1 MPERNTPQKTLES
14 WKQIAAY
21 LDRSERTVRRWEAS
35 EGLPVHRRE
44 HERQDTVFAFRH
56 EIEAWSRSRTKCPR
70 PSSTDLSETLSAVK
84 PLANAYLTEHD
95 AITRTMHLYIAAARD
110 GDGDLMRS
118 AFHPS
123 ATISGYCQGV
133 EYSGPVEH
141 VFEWITANGPAPN
154 IDPRF
159 ARIEII
165 ESIAIVH
172 LEVQR
177 WSGKLAGTN
186 ARASDVF
193 TLLKCN
199 GEWKITHKLFHW
211 HDQALVGRILPASKR
226 DTLDGNSDAAGSS
239 SKVKNG
245 HAPPVRERTRQLS
258 VPRHR

>member
-1 MPERNTPQKTLES
+1 MMPERNTPQRTLES

-56 EIEAWSRSRTKCPR
+56 EIEAWSRRRTRFPE
-70 PSSTDLSETLSAVK
+70 PLATDEPDRAPAVK
-84 PLANAYLTEHD
+84 PIPNAYLSEHD
-95 AITRTMHLYIAAARD
+95 AITRTMHCYIAGARA
-110 GDGDLMRS
+110 GDGDLMRP

-133 EYSGPVEH
+133 EYTGSVEH
-141 VFEWITANGPAPN
+141 VFQWINQNGPAPN
-154 IDPRF
+154 ITPRF
-159 ARIEII
+159 VRIEII
-165 ESIAIVH
+165 ETIAVVH
-172 LEVQR
+172 LEVER
-177 WSGKLAGTN
+177 WSGKLAGAN

-211 HDQALVGRILPASKR
+211 HDR
-226 DTLDGNSDAAGSS
+226 
-239 SKVKNG
+239 
-245 HAPPVRERTRQLS
+245 
-258 VPRHR
+258 

>member
-44 HERQDTVFAFRH
+44 HEKQDTVFAFRH
-56 EIEAWSRSRTKCPR
+56 ELEAWSRSRTKCPG
-70 PSSTDLSETLSAVK
+70 PNSTDQSEALSAVR
-84 PLANAYLTEHD
+84 PVANAYLTEHD
-95 AITRTMHLYIAAARD
+95 AITRTMHLYIASARA
-110 GDGDLMRS
+110 GDGDLMRP

-123 ATISGYCQGV
+123 ATISGYCQGA
-133 EYSGPVEH
+133 EYSGSVEH

-154 IDPRF
+154 INLRF

-165 ESIAIVH
+165 ESIAVVH
-172 LEVQR
+172 LEVQH
-177 WSGKLAGTN
+177 WSGKLAGAN

-211 HDQALVGRILPASKR
+211 HDQGLVGQILPTSKHA
-226 DTLDGNSDAAGSS
+226 THLSS
-239 SKVKNG
+239 L
-245 HAPPVRERTRQLS
+245 RQE
-258 VPRHR
+258 